1 VPIPK
6 KNDLKDRLARYR
18 QIKISVVGR
27 KSGCCAH
34 DYAVGGL
41 MSGVSRWA
49 SIVLL
54 LVAFAANGSPSSGMH
69 RVPAIGSSINGP
81 TALALDNNGHLFVIE
96 EEEDRIDRIDLG
108 DGTIS
113 VVAGY
118 GRKPEQDCLHRDG
131 IQATRACLQYPTSL
145 AIDASGNLFIGEMSG
160 YLREVNLGTGLI
172 STVNESGHSGETVE
186 GSFALSA
193 NFWSIDGLAIDADND
208 LFISDVRQ
216 GGIFKVN
223 ARTGVVTRI
232 AGNGKQGFRG
242 DGESA
247 LNASFHNAVTIS
259 LDNAGNLLIADS
271 GNCRIRRV
279 EHSTG
284 IVRTVAV
291 TGEVRQ
297 DGSCKA
303 GNLELSPDPSHP
315 AADSTGSV
323 YFVEGAMDIV
333 RRVDAQTFSLSTV
346 VGTGAKGFHGD
357 GGPAGQA
364 RLNNPS
370 GLAVD
375 RDGNLYISE
384 FVNNRVRRV
393 DARSKVITT
402 IAGNGLPHRRD
413 LMM

>member
-1 VPIPK
+1 M
-6 KNDLKDRLARYR
+6 LA
-18 QIKISVVGR
+18 K
-27 KSGCCAH
+27 
-34 DYAVGGL
+34 DYA
-41 MSGVSRWA
+41 MSDKTRWA

-54 LVAFAANGSPSSGMH
+54 LVAFAANGSSSSRMN
-69 RVPAIGSSINGP
+69 RVPAIKSSINGP
-81 TALALDNNGHLFVIE
+81 TALALDNNGHLYVIE

-118 GRKPEQDCLHRDG
+118 GRKPKQECLHRDG
-131 IQATRACLQYPTSL
+131 IQATKACLQYPSSL
-145 AIDASGNLFIGEMSG
+145 AVDAYGNLFIGEISG
-160 YLREVNLGTGLI
+160 YLREVNLGSGLI
-172 STVNESGHSGETVE
+172 STVNGSGHSGETVE
-186 GSFALSA
+186 GSSALSA
-193 NFWSIDGLAIDADND
+193 NFLSIDGLAIDADND

-216 GGIFKVN
+216 SGIFKVD

-247 LNASFHNAVTIS
+247 LNASFRNAVTIS

-271 GNCRIRRV
+271 DNCRIRRV

-303 GNLELSPDPSHP
+303 GNLELSADPSD
-315 AADSTGSV
+315 AVADPSGNV

-333 RRVDAQTFSLSTV
+333 RRVDSLTLTPPLNS
-346 VGTGAKGFHGD
+346 
-357 GGPAGQA
+357 GG
-364 RLNNPS
+364 
-370 GLAVD
+370 
-375 RDGNLYISE
+375 E
-384 FVNNRVRRV
+384 
-393 DARSKVITT
+393 RS
-402 IAGNGLPHRRD
+402 
-413 LMM
+413 

>member
-1 VPIPK
+1 MLGE
-6 KNDLKDRLARYR
+6 NRW
-18 QIKISVVGR
+18 
-27 KSGCCAH
+27 
-34 DYAVGGL
+34 GL
-41 MSGVSRWA
+41 T
-49 SIVLL
+49 LL
-54 LVAFAANGSPSSGMH
+54 VLVAFAANGSPSSGMN
-69 RVPAIGSSINGP
+69 RASAIKSSINGP
-81 TALALDNNGHLFVIE
+81 TALALDNNGQLYVIE
-96 EEEDRIDRIDLG
+96 GEEDRIDRIDLT

-118 GRKPEQDCLHRDG
+118 RRKPEQDCIHRDG
-131 IQATRACLQYPTSL
+131 IHATKACLQYPTSL
-145 AIDASGNLFIGEMSG
+145 AVDAPGNLFIGEMSG
-160 YLREVNLGTGLI
+160 YVRKVDVGSGLI
-172 STVNESGHSGETVE
+172 STVNANGHSGETVE

-193 NFWSIDGLAIDADND
+193 NFWSIDGLAIDSENN

-216 GGIFKVN
+216 GGIFKVD
-223 ARTGVVTRI
+223 AKTGVVTRF

-247 LNASFHNAVTIS
+247 LNASFHNAVTIA
-259 LDNAGNLLIADS
+259 LDNGGNLLIADS

-284 IVRTVAV
+284 IVRTIAV
-291 TGEVRQ
+291 TGEVSQ
-297 DGSCKA
+297 DGSCKG
-303 GNLELSPDPSHP
+303 GNLELWPDPSDP

-333 RRVDAQTFSLSTV
+333 RRVDAQTLSLSTV

-357 GGPAGQA
+357 GGPASQA

-384 FVNNRVRRV
+384 FVNNRIRRV
-393 DARSKVITT
+393 DAKSKVITT
-402 IAGNGLPHRRD
+402 VAGNGLPPRRD
-413 LMM
+413 VTM

>member
-1 VPIPK
+1 
-6 KNDLKDRLARYR
+6 
-18 QIKISVVGR
+18 
-27 KSGCCAH
+27 
-34 DYAVGGL
+34 
-41 MSGVSRWA
+41 MSGVTRRG

-54 LVAFAANGSPSSGMH
+54 LVALAANGSFSSRMN
-69 RVPAIGSSINGP
+69 RAPAIKSSINGP

-96 EEEDRIDRIDLG
+96 GEEDRIDRIDLA

-118 GRKPEQDCLHRDG
+118 GRKPEQDCIHRDA
-131 IQATRACLQYPTSL
+131 IQATKTCLQYPTSL
-145 AIDASGNLFIGEMSG
+145 AVDAYGNLFIGEMSG
-160 YLREVNLGTGLI
+160 YVRKVDVGSGLI
-172 STVNESGHSGETVE
+172 STVNANGHSGETVD

-193 NFWSIDGLAIDADND
+193 NFWSIDGLSIDSDNN

-216 GGIFKVN
+216 GGIFKVD
-223 ARTGVVTRI
+223 ARTAVVTRF

-247 LNASFHNAVTIS
+247 LTASFYNAVTIA
-259 LDNAGNLLIADS
+259 LDNSGNLLIADS
-271 GNCRIRRV
+271 GNCRVRRV
-279 EHSTG
+279 ERSTG

-303 GNLELSPDPSHP
+303 GNLELSPDPSDP

-333 RRVDAQTFSLSTV
+333 KRVDAQTFSLSTA
-346 VGTGAKGFHGD
+346 VGSGKKGFHGD
-357 GGPAGQA
+357 GGLAVRA
-364 RLNNPS
+364 KLNNPS
-370 GLAVD
+370 GLAID
-375 RDGNLYISE
+375 RYGNLYISE
-384 FVNNRVRRV
+384 FVNNRIRRV
-393 DARSKVITT
+393 DAKSHVITT

>member
-1 VPIPK
+1 MPRK
-6 KNDLKDRLARYR
+6 NNDLKDRLARYR
-18 QIKISVVGR
+18 QIKISVLGHESGR
-27 KSGCCAH
+27 CGCDNAWR
-34 DYAVGGL
+34 DAKARLIQWVSIALVLVVIAPNGL
-41 MSGVSRWA
+41 SSSHASRT
-49 SIVLL
+49 
-54 LVAFAANGSPSSGMH
+54 
-69 RVPAIGSSINGP
+69 PAIRASINGP
-81 TALALDNNGHLFVIE
+81 TALALDNNGHLYVIE

-131 IQATRACLQYPTSL
+131 IQATKACLQYPTSL
-145 AIDASGNLFIGEMSG
+145 AVDASGNLFIGEMSG
-160 YLREVNLGTGLI
+160 YLREVNLGSGLI
-172 STVNESGHSGETVE
+172 STVNGNGHSGETVE
-186 GSFALSA
+186 GSSALSA
-193 NFWSIDGLAIDADND
+193 NFWSIDGLAIAADND

-216 GGIFKVN
+216 GGIFKVD

-247 LNASFHNAVTIS
+247 LNASFRNAVTIS

-284 IVRTVAV
+284 IVRTVAT
-291 TGEVRQ
+291 TGEVSQ

-303 GNLELSPDPSHP
+303 GNLELSPDPSD
-315 AADSTGSV
+315 AVADPSGNV

-333 RRVDAQTFSLSTV
+333 RRVDSLTLSLSIAA
-346 VGTGAKGFHGD
+346 GSGAKGFHGD
-357 GGPAGQA
+357 GGLAVQA

-384 FVNNRVRRV
+384 FVNNRIRRV
-393 DARSKVITT
+393 DVKSKVITT

>member
-1 VPIPK
+1 
-6 KNDLKDRLARYR
+6 
-18 QIKISVVGR
+18 
-27 KSGCCAH
+27 
-34 DYAVGGL
+34 
-41 MSGVSRWA
+41 MSGVTRRG

-54 LVAFAANGSPSSGMH
+54 LVALAANGSSSSRMN
-69 RVPAIGSSINGP
+69 RAPAIKSSINGP

-96 EEEDRIDRIDLG
+96 GEEDRIDRIDLA

-118 GRKPEQDCLHRDG
+118 GRKPEQDCIHRDA
-131 IQATRACLQYPTSL
+131 IQATKACLQYPTSL
-145 AIDASGNLFIGEMSG
+145 AVDAYGNLFIGEMSG
-160 YLREVNLGTGLI
+160 YLRKVDVGSGLI
-172 STVNESGHSGETVE
+172 STVNANGHSGETVE

-193 NFWSIDGLAIDADND
+193 NFWSIDGFAVDSDNN

-216 GGIFKVN
+216 GGIFQVD
-223 ARTGVVTRI
+223 ARTGVVTRF

-242 DGESA
+242 DGEPP
-247 LNASFHNAVTIS
+247 LNASFHNAATIA
-259 LDNAGNLLIADS
+259 LDKGGNLLIADS
-271 GNCRIRRV
+271 GNCRMRRV
-279 EHSTG
+279 ERSTG

-303 GNLELSPDPSHP
+303 GNLELSPDPSDP
-315 AADSTGSV
+315 AADSTGNV

-333 RRVDAQTFSLSTV
+333 RRVDAQTLSLSTA
-346 VGTGAKGFHGD
+346 VGSGVKGFHGD
-357 GGPAGQA
+357 GGLAVQA
-364 RLNNPS
+364 KLNNPS

-384 FVNNRVRRV
+384 FVNNRIRRV

>member
-1 VPIPK
+1 
-6 KNDLKDRLARYR
+6 
-18 QIKISVVGR
+18 
-27 KSGCCAH
+27 
-34 DYAVGGL
+34 
-41 MSGVSRWA
+41 MSGITQLG

-54 LVAFAANGSPSSGMH
+54 LVAFAANGSPSSRMH
-69 RVPAIGSSINGP
+69 RVPAIKSSINGP
-81 TALALDNNGHLFVIE
+81 SALALDNNGHLYVLE

-131 IQATRACLQYPTSL
+131 IQATKACLQYPSSL
-145 AIDASGNLFIGEMSG
+145 AVDAYGNLLIGEMSG
-160 YLREVNLGTGLI
+160 YLREVNLGSGLI
-172 STVNESGHSGETVE
+172 STVNGSGHSGETVE
-186 GSFALSA
+186 GSSALSA

-216 GGIFKVN
+216 GGIFKVD

-247 LNASFHNAVTIS
+247 LNASFRNAVTIS
-259 LDNAGNLLIADS
+259 LDNTGNLLIADS

-284 IVRTVAV
+284 IVRTIAT
-291 TGEVRQ
+291 TGDVSQ

-303 GNLELSPDPSHP
+303 GNLEPGPDPSHP

-333 RRVDAQTFSLSTV
+333 RRVDAQTFGLSTV
-346 VGTGAKGFHGD
+346 AGTGAKGFHGD
-357 GGPAGQA
+357 GGLAAQA
-364 RLNNPS
+364 KLDNPS
-370 GLAVD
+370 GLAID

-384 FVNNRVRRV
+384 FVNNRIRRV
-393 DARSKVITT
+393 DAKSKVITT
-402 IAGNGLPHRRD
+402 IAGNGLPHRMD
-413 LMM
+413 VMM